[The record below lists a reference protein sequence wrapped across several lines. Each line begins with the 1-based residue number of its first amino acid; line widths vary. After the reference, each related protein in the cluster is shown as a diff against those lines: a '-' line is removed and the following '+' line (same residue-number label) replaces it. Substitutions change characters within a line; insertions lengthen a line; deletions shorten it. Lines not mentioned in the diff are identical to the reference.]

1 MHPDRPEPHPY
12 ADRPLAELLGWSE
25 QLRARADEW
34 AAEARRLFDVT
45 QTPEVTGS
53 CARALAVARDELMA
67 QMRLLSTELHRRADE
82 LERRSGSGAGS

>member
-1 MHPDRPEPHPY
+1 MRPEPPELHPY
-12 ADRPLAELLGWSE
+12 ADRPLAELLGWAE

-45 QTPEVTGS
+45 QTPTLTGS

-82 LERRSGSGAGS
+82 LEREAGSGSGS